1 MFCNLAGERA
11 DLFFVAGKQ
20 DKQKTACNAALRWTR
35 RPLRGAGLAIGIV
48 LVLGATG
55 VAQAMLYEIKAND
68 AVSMAL
74 AAVGASLIPAV
85 RATTVQ
91 PVEVL
96 REE

>member
-1 MFCNLAGERA
+1 VQCGASLDSAAASEMFGC
-11 DLFFVAGKQ
+11 
-20 DKQKTACNAALRWTR
+20 
-35 RPLRGAGLAIGIV
+35 IIV